1 MEKAR
6 RALVVAALTLASCSG
21 QMLPAS
27 TPTTEVTALRIYVTT
42 PLIPLINTLTA
53 AYSRVNSAVVFE
65 VNTGNYEAMVD
76 QVLLHDDAYLLTN
89 YLPPEELGP
98 LIALPIAQ
106 DGIAVIVHPANVV
119 GNLTVARLRSI
130 YQGWI
135 NNWAELGGADLPI
148 TVISRE
154 DGSGTRLVFEN
165 LVMGDRRTTTT
176 AQIAPSSAAVV
187 TSVARTP
194 GAIGYVSM
202 SYLNSSVYPLR
213 IENVAPTLENVAN
226 NAYPLRALVYF
237 AGLQEPETHF
247 RNFIGWAQ
255 SPDGQAVIAQ
265 NYAPLLNEDVR

>member
-1 MEKAR
+1 MGKAK
-6 RALVVAALTLASCSG
+6 RALAVVAFTLASCSG
-21 QMLPAS
+21 QTLPAS
-27 TPTTEVTALRIYVTT
+27 TPTIEVTALRLYVTT
-42 PLIPLINTLTA
+42 PMIPLINSLTA
-53 AYSRVNSAVVFE
+53 AYSRVNPAVVFE

-89 YLPPEELGP
+89 YLPPENESS

-106 DGIAVIVHPANVV
+106 DGIAIIVHPSNPVT
-119 GNLTVARLRSI
+119 NLTVSRIRSI

-135 NNWAELGGADLPI
+135 NNWAEVGGADQPI

-165 LVMGDRRTTTT
+165 LVMGSRRTTTT

-202 SYLNSSVYPLR
+202 SYLNSGVQPLR
-213 IENVAPTLENVAN
+213 IENVAPLLENVASN
-226 NAYPLRALVYF
+226 RYPLRSLVYF

-255 SPDGQAVIAQ
+255 SPDGQTIIAQ
-265 NYAPLLNEDVR
+265 QYAPLMNQAVR